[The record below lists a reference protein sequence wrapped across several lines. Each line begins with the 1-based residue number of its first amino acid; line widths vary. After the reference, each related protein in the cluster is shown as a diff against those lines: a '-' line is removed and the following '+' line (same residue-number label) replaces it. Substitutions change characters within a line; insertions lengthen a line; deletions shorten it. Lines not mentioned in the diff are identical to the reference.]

1 MRRHPQTGFGDGVG
15 RLRRR
20 RWGCIPLVLQLAGG
34 CAGGDVTEYE
44 IEVLRALPH
53 DSTAYTQGLVFHD
66 RHFFEST
73 GRYGESTLRRVDM
86 TTGSVLESRALDE
99 NLFGEG
105 LARVGDSLVQL
116 TWKEGTA
123 IVYSIPGLDSI
134 GAFEYEGEGWGLCH
148 DGSALYMSD
157 GSATLTVRD
166 PETFQVTGTIPVTR
180 NGFSARDL
188 NELECVGDHIWA
200 NVYMTDRI
208 VQIDK
213 RSGHVVGEVDA
224 YALSLASERPAD
236 AGAVLNGI
244 AYDAATETFYL
255 TGKLWS
261 AMYEVRFLP

>member
-1 MRRHPQTGFGDGVG
+1 
-15 RLRRR
+15 
-20 RWGCIPLVLQLAGG
+20 
-34 CAGGDVTEYE
+34 
-44 IEVLRALPH
+44 
-53 DSTAYTQGLVFHD
+53 
-66 RHFFEST
+66 
-73 GRYGESTLRRVDM
+73 M